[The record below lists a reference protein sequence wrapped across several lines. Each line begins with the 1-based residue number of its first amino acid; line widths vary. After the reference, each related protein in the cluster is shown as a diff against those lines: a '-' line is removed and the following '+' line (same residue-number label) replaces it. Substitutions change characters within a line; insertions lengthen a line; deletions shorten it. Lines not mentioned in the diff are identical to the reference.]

1 MSPKKSQYLASAV
14 IVLQLTIL
22 SAGIAHGDIII
33 LADPDPT
40 GRPLPIVIN
49 PAMRGIIFTEPA
61 KDNPGV
67 ARRQFSRAHNWS
79 AYKNNAPIVSG
90 YYPYAYDP
98 NAPLEIRNRTMV
110 DYSLRR
116 AQGYRQE
123 ANK

>member
-1 MSPKKSQYLASAV
+1 MSPKKILSLASAV
-14 IVLQLTIL
+14 IALQFTIL
-22 SAGIAHGDIII
+22 ACGVARGDIII
-33 LADPDPT
+33 LADPDHKE
-40 GRPLPIVIN
+40 RPLPIVIN
-49 PAMRGIIFTEPA
+49 PAMRGIIFTEPP

-79 AYKNNAPIVSG
+79 AYKDNAPIVGG
-90 YYPYAYDP
+90 YFPYAYDP